1 MVATRCR
8 DRGSTTGADGV
19 TAGATTVASIGVIL
33 ADSNT
38 VTMAAALTAAI
49 ASSVPASSGP
59 AATSSTTAATPS
71 TATAATPSTA
81 AALSQGRTYG
91 QGNDSESEHEHTEDC
106 HVACLPGSLIESR
119 GSRVHLLTAPPT
131 ASATPCEHAPC
142 PGVTPSKSASRLQSA
157 ADWTLPGYRNFRG
170 RFT

>member
-1 MVATRCR
+1 MATRCR
-8 DRGSTTGADGV
+8 DRCSTTGADGV
-19 TAGATTVASIGVIL
+19 TAATTTVASIGVIL
-33 ADSNT
+33 AGSNA

-59 AATSSTTAATPS
+59 AATSTTTAATPS
-71 TATAATPSTA
+71 TATA

-119 GSRVHLLTAPPT
+119 GSRVHLLTARPNRE
-131 ASATPCEHAPC
+131 CN
-142 PGVTPSKSASRLQSA
+142 
-157 ADWTLPGYRNFRG
+157 TL
-170 RFT
+170 